1 MIINRNDYD
10 VQKCAKRGVPYF
22 CIWDI
27 TGGKSLGI
35 YLYELRKFE
44 SS

>member
-10 VQKCAKRGVPYF
+10 VQKCAKRGETYF

-27 TGGKSLGI
+27 TTLVVQSKKYGKNLFTCM
-35 YLYELRKFE
+35 K
-44 SS
+44 